1 MVVMA
6 VLASDD
12 SAGDGVVVGRG
23 LVRGGEGRVMLVHR
37 IVMEH

>member
-12 SAGDGVVVGRG
+12 SAGDGVVVGG
-23 LVRGGEGRVMLVHR
+23 LVGGGEGGVVLVHR
-37 IVMEH
+37 IVVEH

>member
-12 SAGDGVVVGRG
+12 SAGDGVVVGG

-37 IVMEH
+37 IVVEH